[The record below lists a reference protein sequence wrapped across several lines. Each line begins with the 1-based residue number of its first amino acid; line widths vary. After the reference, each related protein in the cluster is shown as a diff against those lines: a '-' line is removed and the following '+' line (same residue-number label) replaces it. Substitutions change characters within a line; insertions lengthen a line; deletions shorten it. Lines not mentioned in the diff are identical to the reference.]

1 MLVQISGPDADKN
14 NRNQQPRDPA
24 TILAVMAGVLWSLG
38 LLQYAQWHAVE
49 RQSKQKIQEQV
60 IVGSGR
66 ASEGFTA
73 SRLRP
78 VMPRSSSNGAKTS
91 SNEQNK
97 TPEKSARGRS

>member
-1 MLVQISGPDADKN
+1 MFVQIGRLDASAKKI
-14 NRNQQPRDPA
+14 RNQQPRDPA

-66 ASEGFTA
+66 ASEGSTA

-78 VMPRSSSNGAKTS
+78 IIQLSSSGQAKTS
-91 SNEQNK
+91 SNE
-97 TPEKSARGRS
+97 